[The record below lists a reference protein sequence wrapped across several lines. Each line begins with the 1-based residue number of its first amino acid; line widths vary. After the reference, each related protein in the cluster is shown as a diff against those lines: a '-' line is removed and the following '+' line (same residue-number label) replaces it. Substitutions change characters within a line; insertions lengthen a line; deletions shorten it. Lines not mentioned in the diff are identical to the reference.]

1 MEGVPGA
8 EIVVQGMTG
17 GGGPPSGG
25 KPFTIELTG
34 PSLEDINLASELI
47 KEQMAAIPGVITP
60 EVSVSK
66 GARQI
71 MVEVNKNKALV
82 MGLNPQT
89 IASEIRSYMTGITAT
104 TFTIDQDDV
113 DVVIKLTDSEITS
126 INQLEYLYLTASDGS
141 KVPVASV
148 AKLVETKGISK
159 IDREDLKRI
168 VTIGADLERGYNI
181 NDVIK
186 AYEEEAESLLL
197 PESVEIAYGGDRQQM
212 TESFMD
218 LFRSMIL
225 AIILVYGI
233 LTVQFNSITQP
244 FIIIMTVPM
253 ALIGVVWGLIATGN
267 YFGFYAFMGL
277 VALVGIAV
285 NDAIVLVDYTN
296 YLRSTGTEFIEAIT
310 KAGKTRF
317 IPVFATSITTIGGIL
332 PLALKNAYYAQLGF
346 ALIFGL
352 MVATVLT
359 LVYIP
364 IFL

>member
-1 MEGVPGA
+1 
-8 EIVVQGMTG
+8 
-17 GGGPPSGG
+17 
-25 KPFTIELTG
+25 
-34 PSLEDINLASELI
+34 
-47 KEQMAAIPGVITP
+47 MAAIPGVITP

-364 IFL
+364 IFYSYIEGRRIRKAAKKQLKMENG